1 MNKLIIAVACTFLIL
16 FLSAPS
22 SAGDR
27 DSKKLTIETGINHAF
42 QAGIKGTDTRVSS
55 TRYGIKGSYSYFT
68 LAYNYTQFSWSKAGD
83 SGLSATGRTP
93 WKGLHDVSLSASKN
107 FFLNRQ
113 WMLTLGAGLDSAFE
127 KEISDSTGAWTRVGL
142 TRIFDN
148 GWSAGIG
155 VFGLYHPVGSMVLP
169 SIGLGY
175 APTGDQGFSAR
186 IGFPA
191 TEVRYGFSDRLAAR
205 AYTGYTVRVYRLKN
219 NSQVQDKGYFSQ
231 RALRL
236 GMEMEVKPVP
246 SMTLAFGPYYLMD
259 RQWKTY
265 SKNNNR
271 VDRKKVK
278 DSPGVG
284 MDISWK
290 F

>member
-1 MNKLIIAVACTFLIL
+1 MNKLFIVLSCAFFVLFAACP
-16 FLSAPS
+16 SA
-22 SAGDR
+22 AR
-27 DSKKLTIETGINHAF
+27 DSASEKFTFETGIDHVF
-42 QAGIKGTDTRVSS
+42 QAGIKGTDTKVSS

-68 LAYNYTQFSWSKAGD
+68 LAYNYTDFSWSRAGD
-83 SGLSATGRTP
+83 SGLSAPGRTP
-93 WKGLHDVSLSASKN
+93 WKGLHDISLGARKN

-127 KEISDSTGAWTRVGL
+127 KEISDSAGAWTRIGL

-169 SIGLGY
+169 SIALGY

-191 TEVRYGFSDRLAAR
+191 TEVRYGFNERLAAR
-205 AYTGYTVRVYRLKN
+205 AYSGYTVRVYRLKN
-219 NSQVQDKGYFSQ
+219 SSPVQEKGYFSQ
-231 RALRL
+231 RAMRL

-259 RQWKTY
+259 RQWRTY
-265 SKNNNR
+265 SKNNSR
-271 VDRKKVK
+271 VDREKVK
-278 DSPGVG
+278 DSAGVRL
-284 MDISWK
+284 DISWK

>member
-1 MNKLIIAVACTFLIL
+1 MNKLYIAVAWAFFILIL
-16 FLSAPS
+16 SVPSGAGESAP
-22 SAGDR
+22 
-27 DSKKLTIETGINHAF
+27 KKITMETDVDHAF
-42 QAGIKGTDTRVSS
+42 QAGIRGTDTRVSS
-55 TRYGIKGSYSYFT
+55 TMYGIKGSYSYFT
-68 LAYNYTQFSWSKAGD
+68 LAYNYTDYSWKRAGD
-83 SGLSATGRTP
+83 SGLSTTGRTP
-93 WKGLHDVSLSASKN
+93 WRGLHDVSLSARKN
-107 FFLNRQ
+107 FFLNPE

-127 KEISDSTGAWTRVGL
+127 KEISDSTGVWTRVGL

-155 VFGLYHPVGSMVLP
+155 LFGLYHPVGSMVLP

-191 TEVRYGFSDRLAAR
+191 TEIRYGFSDRLAAR
-205 AYTGYTVRVYRLKN
+205 AYTGYTAKVYRLQN
-219 NSQVQDKGYFSQ
+219 NSPVQEKGYFSQ

-246 SMTLAFGPYYLMD
+246 AMALTFGPYYLMN

-271 VDRKKVK
+271 VDREKVK
-278 DSPGVG
+278 DSPGVR
-284 MDISWK
+284 MNISWK